1 MRQLLFLCLIGM
13 QFLQAQ
19 RLSPNATISILTV
32 GPGLSLNDAFGHSGF
47 RVSDPAQGID
57 IVYGYGAYD
66 FNTPNFYLKFAQGK
80 LNYNMSQDD
89 FKKFYGA
96 YVYFNRSVREQ
107 ILNLTQ
113 SEKESL
119 YTSLLEN
126 YKPKNRAYLYDFFYD
141 NCATKIR
148 DVINVNLSNNLV
160 FNIPNTYET
169 STFRTLIQNNLNTNS
184 WGSLG
189 IDIALGSVIDKIA
202 SPNEHMFLPK
212 NIHLFF
218 SEATK
223 PSGAPLV
230 QNSKVLYKKNTALV
244 ATSFFL
250 SPLFVLLCLSLIII
264 WITYEDYK
272 KNRRSRWLDT
282 LLFFMTGSIGL
293 LLILLWF
300 ATDHEA
306 TANNYNLLW
315 AFVFNLIALRQTRK
329 IKPKRWFC
337 RYLRF
342 LLILLSLLTLH
353 WIVGVQVFAIT
364 LLPLLIAL
372 AIRYI
377 YLIYH
382 FK

>member
-244 ATSFFL
+244 APSFFL

>member
-89 FKKFYGA
+89 FKKFYGS

-244 ATSFFL
+244 VSSFFL

-264 WITYEDYK
+264 WITYEDHK
-272 KNRRSRWLDT
+272 KDRRSRWLDT
-282 LLFFMTGSIGL
+282 LLFFTTGSIGL

-372 AIRYI
+372 AIRYV

>member
-272 KNRRSRWLDT
+272 KIDAVAGLIH
-282 LLFFMTGSIGL
+282 FF
-293 LLILLWF
+293 
-300 ATDHEA
+300 
-306 TANNYNLLW
+306 
-315 AFVFNLIALRQTRK
+315 
-329 IKPKRWFC
+329 
-337 RYLRF
+337 F
-342 LLILLSLLTLH
+342 L
-353 WIVGVQVFAIT
+353 
-364 LLPLLIAL
+364 
-372 AIRYI
+372 
-377 YLIYH
+377 
-382 FK
+382 

>member
-244 ATSFFL
+244 AL
-250 SPLFVLLCLSLIII
+250 
-264 WITYEDYK
+264 
-272 KNRRSRWLDT
+272 
-282 LLFFMTGSIGL
+282 
-293 LLILLWF
+293 
-300 ATDHEA
+300 
-306 TANNYNLLW
+306 
-315 AFVFNLIALRQTRK
+315 
-329 IKPKRWFC
+329 
-337 RYLRF
+337 
-342 LLILLSLLTLH
+342 
-353 WIVGVQVFAIT
+353 
-364 LLPLLIAL
+364 
-372 AIRYI
+372 
-377 YLIYH
+377 
-382 FK
+382 

>member
-66 FNTPNFYLKFAQGK
+66 FNTPNFYLKFTQGK

-89 FKKFYGA
+89 FKKFYGT

-372 AIRYI
+372 AIRYV